1 MNPTRLGFFGM
12 SHLGL
17 VYSTVF
23 ANQGHEVSCYDNS
36 AVLISRLQKG
46 LLPIN
51 EPMLAELVMS
61 NTYRLHYSCRIE
73 DFSHCDLAFLSL
85 DVATDSGGVSNL
97 QEVIELL
104 AQIDSALPPHVP
116 LVILSQIPMGF
127 CAEQSKSRSRNI
139 IYQVETLVFGNAV
152 DRANMPERIIVGTTS
167 KNNELPTIYQSIL
180 DKFNCP
186 LFIMSYESAELC
198 KMAINF
204 LLASNVTSTN
214 FLSAI
219 CEMVGANWNQIVP
232 ALRSDRRIGEFAYL
246 TPGLGISGGN
256 LERDVSA
263 LRKVASKNKSSYAN
277 FAKVI
282 QKMSQQQKNWPQR
295 HFEQYLDYSR
305 VDSLKIGIWGMSYKE
320 NTDSIKNSPSIEFIR
335 SLPDNVSVIAFDP
348 LVKSIPVTD
357 KDLQFSEDQFKMLD
371 ALDALF
377 ILTPW
382 DHFRRRLSDVL
393 RYFNGTLIVDPFA
406 LIDMDIVVPPSI
418 KLVVLGNAEVLS

>member
-1 MNPTRLGFFGM
+1 MNPIRLGFFGM

-36 AVLISRLQKG
+36 AELISRLQKG

-51 EPMLAELVMS
+51 EPMLAGLVMS
-61 NTYRLHYSCRIE
+61 NIHRLHYSCRME

-85 DVATDSGGVSNL
+85 DVATDGEGVSNL
-97 QEVIELL
+97 QEVIKLL
-104 AQIDSALPPHVP
+104 VQIDSALPPHVP

-127 CAEQSKSRSRNI
+127 CAEQSKSRSRTI

-152 DRANMPERIIVGTTS
+152 DRATIPERIIVGTTS
-167 KNNELPTIYQSIL
+167 KNNELPPVYRSVL
-180 DKFNCP
+180 DTFNCP
-186 LFIMSYESAELC
+186 LFIMTYESAELC

-219 CEMVGANWNQIVP
+219 CEMVGANWQQVVP
-232 ALRSDRRIGEFAYL
+232 ALRLDRRIGAFAYL

-277 FAKVI
+277 FAEVI

-295 HFEQYLDYSR
+295 QFEQYIDHSR
-305 VDSLKIGIWGMSYKE
+305 VNPLKIGIWGLSYKE
-320 NTDSIKNSPSIEFIR
+320 NTDSIKNSPSIEFIK
-335 SLPDNVSVIAFDP
+335 SLPDNVSMIVFDP

-357 KDLQFSEDQFKMLD
+357 IDLRFSEDQFKMIEE
-371 ALDALF
+371 LDALF

-382 DHFRRRLSDVL
+382 DHFRKRLSDVL
-393 RYFNGTLIVDPFA
+393 RYFNGSLIVDPFA
-406 LIDMDIVVPPSI
+406 LIDLDILVPPSI
-418 KLVVLGNAEVLS
+418 KLVVLGKAEVLS